1 MATALQLIP
10 EQNLSNSRIFP
21 VRHITTICALR
32 DQFGTILWGHF
43 KKKKITN
50 RKDKNATD
58 VTLNIP

>member
-21 VRHITTICALR
+21 VRHITTISALR

-43 KKKKITN
+43 KKKQNHQQK
-50 RKDKNATD
+50 R
-58 VTLNIP
+58 